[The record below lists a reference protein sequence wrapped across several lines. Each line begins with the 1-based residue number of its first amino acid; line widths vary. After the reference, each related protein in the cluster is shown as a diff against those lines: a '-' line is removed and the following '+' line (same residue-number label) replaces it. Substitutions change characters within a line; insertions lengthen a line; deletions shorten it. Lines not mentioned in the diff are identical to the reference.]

1 MTDRTP
7 RLLAAVVWGLA
18 FLPSLAA
25 AAAGSNA
32 PHCPGPVAAMPRA
45 APAAFKVA
53 ALGENEVRLTFIGHA
68 TFLIESPH
76 GVRIAT
82 DYNDAIALPIMPDI
96 VTMNHAHATHYTNHP
111 DPGIKVV
118 LRGWNDDGSPAVRD
132 LSYQDVRV
140 RNVPTNIRDGAGG
153 TERYGN
159 SVFIFEVASLCIVH
173 LGHLHHTLTSEQLA
187 AIGPVDVVM
196 APVDGTYTLRL
207 ECQWQSW
214 QQPSWLTA
222 RVEQGVTN
230 AGKLMKEGGCHS
242 IKLEGGAVHAELVA
256 RLVAAGIPVMG
267 HIGLTPQS
275 INTIGSFRAQGRDE
289 ADWGP
294 IEEDARAVTEAGAF
308 SVVIEAVAEPLAR
321 RITGAIAIPTIGIGG
336 SVACDGQIL
345 VLEDMLG
352 LSPRVPK
359 FVRRYGDLGP
369 AIEAAVAAYATD
381 VRARA
386 FPGPEQVYSMRT
398 KRK

>member
-7 RLLAAVVWGLA
+7 RLWAAVVWVLA
-18 FLPSLAA
+18 FLPSPAA
-25 AAAGSNA
+25 AAAAPNA

-45 APAAFKVA
+45 EPAAFTVA

-96 VTMNHAHATHYTNHP
+96 VTMNHAHATHYTDHP

-118 LRGWNDDGSPAVRD
+118 LRGWNDDGSPAIRD

-173 LGHLHHTLTSEQLA
+173 LGHLHHTLTSEQVA

-196 APVDGTYTLRL
+196 APVDGTYTLDLAGMIEVLQALKATLMLPMHFFGEFGLQRFL
-207 ECQWQSW
+207 
-214 QQPSWLTA
+214 A
-222 RVEQGVTN
+222 R
-230 AGKLMKEGGCHS
+230 
-242 IKLEGGAVHAELVA
+242 A
-256 RLVAAGIPVMG
+256 RP
-267 HIGLTPQS
+267 H
-275 INTIGSFRAQGRDE
+275 
-289 ADWGP
+289 WP
-294 IEEDARAVTEAGAF
+294 IEINPTPSTVISRANL
-308 SVVIEAVAEPLAR
+308 P
-321 RITGAIAIPTIGIGG
+321 
-336 SVACDGQIL
+336 
-345 VLEDMLG
+345 
-352 LSPRVPK
+352 
-359 FVRRYGDLGP
+359 
-369 AIEAAVAAYATD
+369 
-381 VRARA
+381 
-386 FPGPEQVYSMRT
+386 PGPTVRVLPGP
-398 KRK
+398 